1 MIELV
6 KTWLSMIIILGI
18 AFTLIRMITPNTSFK
33 KYVYSMIGVVT
44 VITIITPVI
53 SKLAKGTITDEIS
66 KSLEDILAVETMSSN
81 YENYAQISSNNVREE
96 FKSRVEE
103 DIINKL
109 KKKINQ
115 EIEVNVQVSDAYN
128 IEKIEITLSKA
139 TDVNVKKYLSNEYDV
154 LEENIIV
161 SNGGSDGIFRKD

>member
-44 VITIITPVI
+44 VITIIT
-53 SKLAKGTITDEIS
+53 LAKGTITDEIS